1 MLSVNA
7 QMTHWRKPRG
17 YAKITLPVY
26 ATKAHAMS
34 ELLSLLTDLVAID
47 SVNPDLVPGGAG
59 EGRMA
64 DYIAAWGRANGLETH
79 VQQAGPGRPN
89 VILIARGRGGGRS
102 LMLNA
107 HTDTVGV
114 EGMDSPFT
122 PAIRDGRVYGRGAYD
137 MKSGLAAG
145 MLALKAA
152 RDMELAGG
160 VMLSAVVDEEYG
172 SIGTEALLAEWRR
185 WPADAVLI
193 AEPTEL
199 AISIAH
205 RGFVWLEIE
214 TFGVA
219 AHGSRPNLG
228 VDAIVKMGQVL
239 VALDAHDRQM
249 RAAPTH
255 DLLGSG
261 SLHAS
266 IISGGEEVSMYPAHC
281 KLLVERRTLPGETA
295 ESVEAEAVG
304 ILDEIAA
311 ADPDFKAQA
320 RATFA
325 RSAYSIEAAH
335 PLVQQLKRAAESRI
349 GAAVALIG
357 SSWWM
362 DSALFGEKGLP
373 TVVLGPAGTGAHAR
387 EEWVDLASVEQC
399 RAIYTDLI
407 AAFCR

>member
-1 MLSVNA
+1 
-7 QMTHWRKPRG
+7 MT
-17 YAKITLPVY
+17 
-26 ATKAHAMS
+26 

-47 SVNPDLVPGGAG
+47 SVNPDLAPGGAG
-59 EGRMA
+59 EARLA

-79 VQQAGPGRPN
+79 VQATGAGRPN
-89 VILIARGRGGGRS
+89 VILIARGDGGGRR

-114 EGMDSPFT
+114 EGMDAPFR
-122 PAIRDGRVYGRGAYD
+122 PVVRDGRVYGRGAYD
-137 MKSGLAAG
+137 MKSGLAAC

-152 RDMELAGG
+152 RDLQLTGD
-160 VMLSAVVDEEYG
+160 VMLSAVADEEYG
-172 SIGTEALLAEWRR
+172 SIGTEALLAEWQR

-219 AHGSRPNLG
+219 AHGSRPHLG
-228 VDAIVKMGQVL
+228 VDAIAKMGRVL

-266 IISGGEEVSMYPAHC
+266 IISGGEEISMYPARC
-281 KLLVERRTLPGETA
+281 KLLIERRTLPGETA
-295 ESVEAEAVG
+295 ESVAAEAQL

-311 ADPDFKAQA
+311 ADPNFKAQVK
-320 RATFA
+320 ATFA
-325 RSAYSIEAAH
+325 RGAYSIDVAH
-335 PLVQQLKRAAESRI
+335 PLVQQLKRAAEARLGS
-349 GAAVALIG
+349 AVDTVG

-362 DSALFGEKGLP
+362 DSALFGEKGVP
-373 TVVLGPAGTGAHAR
+373 TVVLGPAGAGAHAR

-407 AAFCR
+407 ADFCR

>member
-1 MLSVNA
+1 
-7 QMTHWRKPRG
+7 MT
-17 YAKITLPVY
+17 
-26 ATKAHAMS
+26 
-34 ELLSLLTDLVAID
+34 ELLSLLSDLVAID
-47 SVNPDLVPGGAG
+47 SVNPDLAPGGAG
-59 EGRMA
+59 EGRLAEYLA
-64 DYIAAWGRANGLETH
+64 DWGRAQVLETH
-79 VQQAGPGRPN
+79 VQEAGAGRHN
-89 VILIARGRGGGRS
+89 VVLIARGSGGGRS

-114 EGMDSPFT
+114 DGMDAPFR
-122 PAIRDGRVYGRGAYD
+122 PVIRDGRLYGRGAYD
-137 MKSGLAAG
+137 MKSGLAAC

-152 RDMELAGG
+152 RDMQLAGD
-160 VMLSAVVDEEYG
+160 VLLSAVVDEEYG
-172 SIGTEALLAEWRR
+172 SIGTEALLAEWQR

-219 AHGSRPNLG
+219 AHGSRPHLG
-228 VDAIVKMGQVL
+228 VDAIAKMGRVL

-266 IISGGEEVSMYPAHC
+266 IISGGEEISMYPAHC
-281 KLLVERRTLPGETA
+281 QLLVERRTLPGETA
-295 ESVEAEAVG
+295 ERVEAEVRG

-311 ADPDFKAQA
+311 ADPDFKAQV

-325 RSAYSIEAAH
+325 RGAYSIDAAH
-335 PLVQQLKRAAESRI
+335 PLVGQLQRAAEARL
-349 GAAVALIG
+349 GAAVALVG

-373 TVVLGPAGTGAHAR
+373 TVVLGPAGAGAHAR